1 MLISVD
7 VSSEASRVTVASS
20 TISSSAAAVAQ
31 ADDADVHQSS
41 SLSDEDQQMVNR
53 LDITYF

>member
-7 VSSEASRVTVASS
+7 VSSEASRVTVKSS
-20 TISSSAAAVAQ
+20 TRSSSAAAAQ